1 MKLRKRLSLLFLW
14 LGLPTAMFAGV
25 ADSNTYVPSNYYAFQ
40 PPGVGG
46 TYTDAD
52 FGTSIKRISNALGTP
67 NKDQGGNLT
76 FITDEYSTM
85 TPFNRDNS
93 RILLVHQSYFALYD
107 GSGNLLKSLPLE
119 IHAQSEPRW
128 SRSDANVFYYVRGN
142 QLKQY
147 NVTTDAMSV
156 VHTFSEY
163 SSVTGKGESDICFDG
178 KHFVFA
184 GDNRYVF
191 VYEISTDSKGPVFDT
206 GGRGFDSLYITPDD
220 NVSIT
225 WLEDGT
231 GRYTGIELFS
241 RDMNFLRQLTRSGG
255 HMDYTRD
262 SNGDEVL
269 IWTNSNDPSPI
280 CDNGIVKVRL
290 SDGSQT
296 CLVSLDWSLA
306 VHVSAPDS
314 GGWVFVETYAPSD
327 PDFQSAAWKP
337 YTNEIVKVKLDGG
350 QVVRLAHHRSRP
362 FNSYNWTPRV
372 SVSRDGSRLIYSSDY
387 GLQEILGYPSEYSD
401 VYLITGLSG
410 GSTTSPDTTPPT
422 ISGVAA
428 TSITASS
435 ATITWTTNEA
445 SDSLVAYGNS
455 ASYGDSSALDTALV
469 TSHSQTLSGL
479 ASGTLYHF
487 RVESKDAAG
496 NRALSGDG
504 TFTTLAAPPPS
515 CAFSISGTTE
525 SFDSSGGAGSVDVT
539 APAGCNWTATSN
551 DSWITIASGASGSG
565 NGTVKYSVAASTARA
580 PRAGTLTVAGQ
591 SLTVTQGAMYTAN
604 FPQFAN
610 GARWVSSVVLTNPSR
625 TDTASGWLSFFD
637 SQGQPVSISVNG
649 QTPASR
655 IPFTIRPLGSSTFT
669 TNGSGDLV
677 AGSAQASAG
686 IPISG
691 VIKYFHPSFGTAGI
705 PEGAPRRAVMAFV
718 SRDSGEGLDSGIAL
732 SNPQAAPVELAL
744 SLRGLDGREVS
755 GGSGS
760 LSIPANGH
768 VAKFVHE
775 LFPGADTAKFQGS
788 VIVTAASTDG
798 LVSVAAL
805 RLGSYLGQFTTLPVV
820 AVDPA
825 PTATD
830 LYFAQFANGGGWSSS
845 LYFANPLGEASTG
858 TLSFLDDGG
867 NPLIVPADRWL
878 TPASAAITFLPR
890 GSAVLSTDGEGALVA
905 GTAILRASSAV
916 GGVLTFAR
924 PDLGMAT
931 VSGSVPMAAFII
943 PVARS
948 ADLKTST
955 GVAIASAGTA
965 VKLALTL
972 RNESGEPVP
981 GGNVTLDLP
990 SNGHLAR
997 YVEELFPQVDLRAFR
1012 GTLTVAAQG
1021 GGIVGTALQLGEK
1034 QGDLTALP
1042 VTELR

>member
-14 LGLPTAMFAGV
+14 LGFPTAMFAGV

-76 FITDEYSTM
+76 FITDDYSTM

-163 SSVTGKGESDICFDG
+163 SSITGKGESDICFDG

-269 IWTNSNDPSPI
+269 IWPNSTDPSP
-280 CDNGIVKVRL
+280 
-290 SDGSQT
+290 S
-296 CLVSLDWSLA
+296 
-306 VHVSAPDS
+306 
-314 GGWVFVETYAPSD
+314 
-327 PDFQSAAWKP
+327 
-337 YTNEIVKVKLDGG
+337 
-350 QVVRLAHHRSRP
+350 
-362 FNSYNWTPRV
+362 
-372 SVSRDGSRLIYSSDY
+372 
-387 GLQEILGYPSEYSD
+387 
-401 VYLITGLSG
+401 
-410 GSTTSPDTTPPT
+410 
-422 ISGVAA
+422 
-428 TSITASS
+428 
-435 ATITWTTNEA
+435 
-445 SDSLVAYGNS
+445 
-455 ASYGDSSALDTALV
+455 
-469 TSHSQTLSGL
+469 
-479 ASGTLYHF
+479 
-487 RVESKDAAG
+487 
-496 NRALSGDG
+496 
-504 TFTTLAAPPPS
+504 
-515 CAFSISGTTE
+515 
-525 SFDSSGGAGSVDVT
+525 
-539 APAGCNWTATSN
+539 
-551 DSWITIASGASGSG
+551 
-565 NGTVKYSVAASTARA
+565 
-580 PRAGTLTVAGQ
+580 
-591 SLTVTQGAMYTAN
+591 
-604 FPQFAN
+604 
-610 GARWVSSVVLTNPSR
+610 
-625 TDTASGWLSFFD
+625 
-637 SQGQPVSISVNG
+637 
-649 QTPASR
+649 
-655 IPFTIRPLGSSTFT
+655 
-669 TNGSGDLV
+669 
-677 AGSAQASAG
+677 
-686 IPISG
+686 
-691 VIKYFHPSFGTAGI
+691 
-705 PEGAPRRAVMAFV
+705 
-718 SRDSGEGLDSGIAL
+718 
-732 SNPQAAPVELAL
+732 
-744 SLRGLDGREVS
+744 
-755 GGSGS
+755 
-760 LSIPANGH
+760 
-768 VAKFVHE
+768 
-775 LFPGADTAKFQGS
+775 
-788 VIVTAASTDG
+788 
-798 LVSVAAL
+798 
-805 RLGSYLGQFTTLPVV
+805 
-820 AVDPA
+820 
-825 PTATD
+825 
-830 LYFAQFANGGGWSSS
+830 
-845 LYFANPLGEASTG
+845 
-858 TLSFLDDGG
+858 
-867 NPLIVPADRWL
+867 
-878 TPASAAITFLPR
+878 
-890 GSAVLSTDGEGALVA
+890 
-905 GTAILRASSAV
+905 
-916 GGVLTFAR
+916 
-924 PDLGMAT
+924 
-931 VSGSVPMAAFII
+931 
-943 PVARS
+943 
-948 ADLKTST
+948 
-955 GVAIASAGTA
+955 
-965 VKLALTL
+965 
-972 RNESGEPVP
+972 EPVP